1 MFRSYGQFCPV
12 AKASEI
18 LAERWTPLVVRELL
32 SGSERFNDLRRGVPL
47 ISPALLSQR
56 LRRLQDEG
64 IVRRHA
70 EGEATRYKLTRAGR
84 ELMPVIEALGT
95 WGKTWVRREVDGDD
109 LDAGL
114 LMWDIHRRLH
124 VDRFPSRRTVLKF
137 DIRDAPSASRFY
149 WLVIERGRVDICLKD
164 PGHPVDLGVD
174 VDLRTLTEVWLGD
187 VEMAE
192 AVRTG
197 KLRLDGPKELAR
209 RFRSWLRLSVFA
221 DIERADIGARAVCR
235 REVQRE

>member
-1 MFRSYGQFCPV
+1 VKRSYGQFCPV

-32 SGSERFNDLRRGVPL
+32 AGSERFNDLRRGVPL

-56 LRRLQDEG
+56 LKRLEDEDLV
-64 IVRRHA
+64 IRHVD
-70 EGEATRYKLTRAGR
+70 GEATRYRLTDAGQ

-95 WGKTWVRREVDGDD
+95 WGKRWLGREADADD

-124 VDRFPSRRTVLKF
+124 IDRFPSRRTVLKF
-137 DIRDAPSASRFY
+137 DLQDVPSASRFY
-149 WLVIERGRVDICLKD
+149 WLVIECGRVDICLKD
-164 PGHPVDLGVD
+164 PGHPVDLGIE
-174 VDLRTLTEVWLGD
+174 VDLRTMTDVWLGD
-187 VEMAE
+187 LAMAE

-197 KLRLDGPKELAR
+197 KLKLTGPSNIVR
-209 RFRSWLRLSVFA
+209 RFRSWLKLSVFA
-221 DIERADIGARAVCR
+221 DIEREDAA
-235 REVQRE
+235 